1 LPNNYY
7 RFQALPLLRPAPP
20 RPESTISPSELKDE
34 NGGQDGVEEKSGGDE
49 LVAGE
54 ERMDDSA
61 AVDSAAV
68 AAEESV
74 AEKMGEEEPT
84 ETLSATTGEE
94 VAHPNSSSEPLSTV
108 GENSVVPHGDT
119 VSEAIEVAEDS
130 ASSSSGG
137 GEILPV
143 ADPDPKDIVSEKVAE
158 ADETA
163 NTMQ

>member
-1 LPNNYY
+1 M
-7 RFQALPLLRPAPP
+7 
-20 RPESTISPSELKDE
+20 
-34 NGGQDGVEEKSGGDE
+34 
-49 LVAGE
+49 VAGE

-61 AVDSAAV
+61 AVDSVAV

-94 VAHPNSSSEPLSTV
+94 VAHPNSSSDPLSTV
-108 GENSVVPHGDT
+108 GENSVVPPGET

-130 ASSSSGG
+130 ASSSSSSGG

>member
-1 LPNNYY
+1 M
-7 RFQALPLLRPAPP
+7 
-20 RPESTISPSELKDE
+20 
-34 NGGQDGVEEKSGGDE
+34 
-49 LVAGE
+49 VAGE

-94 VAHPNSSSEPLSTV
+94 VAHPNSSSDPLSTV
-108 GENSVVPHGDT
+108 GENSVVPPGDT

-130 ASSSSGG
+130 VSSSGG

>member
-1 LPNNYY
+1 
-7 RFQALPLLRPAPP
+7 
-20 RPESTISPSELKDE
+20 
-34 NGGQDGVEEKSGGDE
+34 
-49 LVAGE
+49 
-54 ERMDDSA
+54 MDDSA

-74 AEKMGEEEPT
+74 AEKMGEEEPPT

-94 VAHPNSSSEPLSTV
+94 VAHPNSSSDPLSTV
-108 GENSVVPHGDT
+108 GENSVVPPGDT
-119 VSEAIEVAEDS
+119 VFEAIEVAEDS

-163 NTMQ
+163 NTMQQYHSEYYC